1 MHAALY
7 RQARRPGPDLRQIFF
22 NNVNGSGDN
31 VLLFTTLDVETI
43 KRAYAQPSPH
53 KITYEECY
61 ELPPGEESTH
71 IWEPCWLTEKQEQ
84 RARELAA
91 L

>member
-1 MHAALY
+1 MRVGGADLATSY
-7 RQARRPGPDLRQIFF
+7 RLTVLRQ
-22 NNVNGSGDN
+22 SGDN